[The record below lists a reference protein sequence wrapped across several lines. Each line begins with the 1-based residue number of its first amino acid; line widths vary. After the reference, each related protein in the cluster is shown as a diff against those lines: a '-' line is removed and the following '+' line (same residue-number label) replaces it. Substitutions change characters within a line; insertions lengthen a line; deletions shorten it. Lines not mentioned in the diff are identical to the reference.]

1 MNTAEVII
9 IYFAGVNLLGFL
21 SMGIDKKRAKNHEWR
36 ISEAVLFFFAII
48 GGSIGSLLGMKL
60 FRHKTKHKKF
70 TIGIPIILVLQIGV
84 IIALKIMPNI
94 RIW

>member
-1 MNTAEVII
+1 MSTTEVII
-9 IYFAGVNLLGFL
+9 IYFVGVNLLGFL

-84 IIALKIMPNI
+84 IIALNIMPNI
-94 RIW
+94 KIW

>member
-1 MNTAEVII
+1 MSTTEVII
-9 IYFAGVNLLGFL
+9 IYLAGVNLLGFL

-70 TIGIPIILVLQIGV
+70 TIGIPVIIVLQIGL
-84 IIALKIMPNI
+84 IIAMKIMPNI

>member
-1 MNTAEVII
+1 MSTTEVII

-84 IIALKIMPNI
+84 IIALNIMPNI
-94 RIW
+94 KIW